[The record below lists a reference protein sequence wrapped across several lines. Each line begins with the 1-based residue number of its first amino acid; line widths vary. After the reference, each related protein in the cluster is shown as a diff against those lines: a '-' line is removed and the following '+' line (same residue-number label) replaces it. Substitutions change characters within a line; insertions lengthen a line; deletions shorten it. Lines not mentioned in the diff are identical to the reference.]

1 MNFEKYR
8 KWYLQENWAENRFKM
23 IKYNIIIDVIHNRVF
38 NTAYGRV
45 HPLVLSGKAF
55 WINNY
60 ELCIGY
66 ELLENSK
73 IYRPIFSYDRQQ
85 ILNKVNMN
93 IVNSKKF
100 WNKVK
105 SKYFITLFKVKN
117 LPVVCI
123 ENIINMIY

>member
-1 MNFEKYR
+1 MNIEKYR

-66 ELLENSK
+66 ELLENSE

>member
-1 MNFEKYR
+1 MNIEKYR

-23 IKYNIIIDVIHNRVF
+23 IKYNITIDVIHNRVF

-45 HPLVLSGKAF
+45 HPLVSSGKAF

-66 ELLENSK
+66 ELLENSE

-85 ILNKVNMN
+85 ILNKINMN

>member
-1 MNFEKYR
+1 MNIEKYR

-23 IKYNIIIDVIHNRVF
+23 IKYIVTIDVIHNRVF

-55 WINNY
+55 WINDY

-66 ELLENSK
+66 ELQENSE

-85 ILNKVNMN
+85 ILNKINMN

-105 SKYFITLFKVKN
+105 SKYFITLFKVKK

-123 ENIINMIY
+123 DNIINMIY